1 MITVQD
7 AHQMILGSVGALP
20 LEYRSLS
27 RLQGRVLGE
36 EIAAPF
42 PLPRF
47 TNAAMDGFALRRSD
61 IESASQD
68 TPVRLQV
75 VSEIAAGA
83 MPGLPVMQGGC
94 AQIMTGAPLPEG
106 ADTVVAFEQTSG
118 FGSREVSIF
127 SAPKRGANIRY
138 AGEEVPGG
146 SVLLRKGTQVTPAE
160 IALLATLGVEG
171 ALAGGVPRVAL
182 VTVGDELRMPGEALE
197 GAAIYNS
204 NRFMLQALC
213 RAWGIEPELLL
224 HAPDDR
230 AALRGVLAE
239 ALAGCDML
247 VTAGGISTGEY
258 DYVQELLGEAG
269 VAARFWRVA
278 QKPGKPLYFG
288 TTGDNRPVFALPGN
302 PVSAMTCFHEYVV
315 PALCLQQGRTVP
327 RKMEALL
334 AEPFPADKKRH
345 RFLAGTIWQENGRL
359 YCRVSR
365 KVESHMITSLA
376 GADGIIESGPAPD
389 ALAAGSAVTCSLF
402 PWSGVRLPAEP
413 A

>member
-61 IESASQD
+61 IEGASQD

-83 MPGLPVMQGGC
+83 MPGLAVVQGGC

-138 AGEEVPGG
+138 AGEELPGG

-160 IALLATLGVEG
+160 IAVLATLGVEG

-213 RAWGIEPELLL
+213 RAWGIEPALLL

-230 AALRGVLAE
+230 AALRGVLDE

-389 ALAAGSAVTCSLF
+389 ALAAGTVVTCSLF
-402 PWSGVRLPAEP
+402 PWSGVLLPAEP

>member
-7 AHQMILGSVGALP
+7 AHRMIRESVGELP
-20 LEYRSLS
+20 LEYQPLS

-36 EIAAPF
+36 DVVAPF

-61 IESASQD
+61 IEGASQD

-75 VSEIAAGA
+75 VSEVAAGA
-83 MPGLPVMQGGC
+83 MPGVPVLQGSC
-94 AQIMTGAPLPEG
+94 AQIMTGAPLPDG

-127 SAPKRGANIRY
+127 SAPKRGTNIRY
-138 AGEEVPGG
+138 AGEEVACS
-146 SVLLRKGTQVTPAE
+146 SVLLRQGTPVASAE
-160 IALLATLGVEG
+160 IAVLATLGIEG
-171 ALAGGVPRVAL
+171 VLAGGVPRVAL

-213 RAWGIEPELLL
+213 RAWGIEPTLLL

-258 DYVQELLGEAG
+258 DYVQELLGETG

-315 PALCLQQGRTVP
+315 PALCLQQGRAVP
-327 RKMEALL
+327 EKIEALL
-334 AEPFPADKKRH
+334 AEPFPADKKRY
-345 RFLAGTIWQENGRL
+345 RFLPGTIWQENGRL

-402 PWSGVRLPAEP
+402 PWSGVRRSAGLV
-413 A
+413 